1 MGLTLRQSLFRLL
14 FFSIVVTAIVILINV
29 WTATSKLV
37 EGQLQERLLIASNVF
52 ERFQRERQSDLIR
65 SATVLAA
72 DFGFKQ
78 AVATNDIPT
87 INSALLN
94 QSNRINADVM
104 AIFDLQGVLQ
114 TSQPA
119 SAIDAQFPYPQLV
132 DLALRGTVS
141 QAIDIIDQQA
151 FQMIL
156 LPVKAP
162 TVKGALLIGFNIDSD
177 YLSDVKAVIQAD
189 LISYEK
195 DASGSPELL
204 ASTLAPSTAS
214 RILSKRGE
222 SLTWAEVTFS
232 SDIPYVSRDLMLS
245 TTKDNEIHLTIA
257 ADVTNQYRSFNYLQF
272 SVITISVIA
281 ILVSLVITLLVSR
294 RITQPLSSL
303 IEGVKHIAAGDY
315 GQSLD
320 VSGKLQEIKH
330 LGHAF
335 ATMQESIASREKH
348 IRFQSEHDNLTNL
361 FNRNYMKH
369 AIDAKI
375 ASGAHIQVIG
385 INLIGFRQI
394 NDLYGYQNGDECLK
408 RLSERLTRWPGE
420 AARLAGSNMYWVP
433 DSPLDE
439 IKLETLRFILEQPIE
454 TNGLS
459 IPIRISLG
467 VMDLPEDAADAEHL
481 FRRMNIVKDEAL
493 STKQWFV
500 RYTSELEKRYLR
512 RLDIV
517 TELKRT
523 LLQEKSD
530 LSMVYQPKVN
540 LKTNKVAGLEA
551 LIRWNSSVLGF
562 VPPDEFIPIAEQA
575 GLIEA
580 VTEYVMGQVIFDVS
594 RIKKQGYDIS
604 VAINLSSQ
612 DIENTELI
620 TRFLDRLE
628 FSGLTSA
635 DVELEMTESDFVA
648 DQSRALEN
656 LHSLRTSGFNVAID
670 DFGTGYSSLA
680 YLKNLPVDTLKI
692 DKSFVMNLA
701 KNHDD
706 QQIVNIVL
714 QLAYSFNLKVVAEGV
729 EDEIAMMLLREWGCN
744 LAQGYFI
751 SRPLQ
756 YDALIDWFNT
766 CDYF

>member
-1 MGLTLRQSLFRLL
+1 MRLTLRQSLFRLL
-14 FFSIVVTAIVILINV
+14 FFSITLTAIVILVNV
-29 WTATSKLV
+29 WTATSNLV
-37 EGQLQERLLIASNVF
+37 VGQLQERLEIAGNVF
-52 ERFQRERQSDLIR
+52 ERFQNERRADLTR

-94 QSNRINADVM
+94 QSNRINADIM
-104 AIFDLQGVLQ
+104 AIFDLQGELQ
-114 TSQPA
+114 TSHPSLA
-119 SAIDAQFPYPQLV
+119 LDSQFPYTQFV
-132 DLALRGTVS
+132 ELALKGTVS
-141 QAIDIIDQQA
+141 QAIGIIDQQA
-151 FQMIL
+151 LQMIL

-162 TVKGALLIGFNIDSD
+162 TIKGVVLIGFNIDSD
-177 YLSDVKAVIQAD
+177 YLTDLKAIIQAD
-189 LISYEK
+189 LISYEM
-195 DASGSPELL
+195 DTSGKPTLL
-204 ASTLAPSTAS
+204 ASTLTPTKAHSVLA
-214 RILSKRGE
+214 KRGE
-222 SLTWAEVTFS
+222 PLTWSEVSFS
-232 SDIPYVSRDLMLS
+232 NTTPYVSKDLMLS
-245 TTKDNEIHLTIA
+245 TTKNNEIHLTIA
-257 ADVTNQYRSFNYLQF
+257 ADVSQQYRSFNYLQF
-272 SVITISVIA
+272 SVITISIVA
-281 ILVSLVITLLVSR
+281 ILVSLVVTLLVSR

-303 IEGVKHIAAGDY
+303 IEGVKRIAAGNY

-330 LGHAF
+330 LGQAF

-348 IRFQSEHDNLTNL
+348 IRFQSEHDNLTEL
-361 FNRNYMKH
+361 YNRNYIKH
-369 AIDAKI
+369 TIDEKI

-408 RLSERLTRWPGE
+408 RLSERLTRWPGD
-420 AARLAGSNMYWVP
+420 AARLSGSDMYWIP

-439 IKLETLRFILEQPIE
+439 IKLETLKFILEQPIE

-459 IPIRISLG
+459 IPVRISIG
-467 VMDLPEDAADAEHL
+467 VMDLPEDARDAEHL
-481 FRRMNIVKDEAL
+481 FRRMNIVKDEAVF
-493 STKQWFV
+493 TKQWFV
-500 RYTSELEKRYLR
+500 RYTDELEKRYLR
-512 RLDIV
+512 RLDVI

-523 LLQEKSD
+523 LFQEKSD

-540 LKTNKVAGLEA
+540 LKTNKVTSLEA
-551 LIRWNSSVLGF
+551 LIRWNSAVLGF

-594 RIKKQGYDIS
+594 RIKKLGYDIS

-620 TRFLDRLE
+620 ARFLDRLE
-628 FSGLTSA
+628 FAGLTSA

-648 DQSRALEN
+648 DQTRALEN
-656 LHSLRTSGFNVAID
+656 LKSLRTSGFNVAID

-692 DKSFVMNLA
+692 DKSFVLNLA
-701 KNHDD
+701 NNKDD

-714 QLAYSFNLKVVAEGV
+714 QLAYAFNLKVVAEGV
-729 EDEIAMMLLREWGCN
+729 EDSIAMSLLREWGCT

-751 SRPLQ
+751 SRPLN
-756 YDALIDWFNT
+756 YDALIEWLENNE
-766 CDYF
+766 YS